1 MSRKGK
7 VRVSGRN
14 PGPAGHQERTPPSP
28 EQMRSAAHRESGG
41 FLLLDMA
48 LALEIL
54 LLPFAIIWPTFGNG
68 STSLQ
73 QSATALNIA
82 TLLRSDR
89 TAASLLGTPTGTRID
104 LERRTLTSAQGRT
117 IMTCLARIE
126 KRTSEASLSRVCHCF
141 DRSIEIP
148 SDIALEVTTG
158 AACLTSA
165 RNFVIVFSPDG
176 SSCGGVIV
184 LKKRG
189 LSYAVRFNWLSGMID
204 VVHAPKT

>member
-7 VRVSGRN
+7 VRVSGRD
-14 PGPAGHQERTPPSP
+14 PAPARNRERTLLSL
-28 EQMRSAAHRESGG
+28 ERMRSDAHSKSGG

-48 LALEIL
+48 LALAIL
-54 LLPFAIIWPTFGNG
+54 LLLFAIIWPTFGTG

-73 QSATALNIA
+73 QAATALNVA

-89 TAASLLGTPTGTRID
+89 TAASLLGAPASTRID
-104 LERRTLTSAQGRT
+104 LERRTLTSAKGQT
-117 IMTCLARIE
+117 IQVPR
-126 KRTSEASLSRVCHCF
+126 
-141 DRSIEIP
+141 
-148 SDIALEVTTG
+148 DIALEVTTG
-158 AACLTSA
+158 AACMTSA
-165 RNFVIVFSPDG
+165 RHFVIVFSPDG

-204 VVHAPKT
+204 VVHVPQT

>member
-14 PGPAGHQERTPPSP
+14 PGPAGHQERTPRSP
-28 EQMRSAAHRESGG
+28 EQMRSAAHRKSGG

-48 LALEIL
+48 LALAIL
-54 LLPFAIIWPTFGNG
+54 LLLFAIIWPTFGNG

-117 IMTCLARIE
+117 IE
-126 KRTSEASLSRVCHCF
+126 V
-141 DRSIEIP
+141 P

-158 AACLTSA
+158 VACMTSA